1 MARSR
6 KTVWLNDELIL
17 CLDLYRREGYSASA
31 DSMKELSQL
40 LRSIPI
46 ETELTE
52 NPSFRS
58 QASVGRKLSNFAE
71 LDPNIPTGLPNGG
84 ARDKLVWDEYWG
96 SPELLKATAKSIRSN
111 IGELKKSL
119 FEDAGYAVVEFDE
132 AEAPEGRVLTR
143 THRYRERN
151 PKIVEDKK
159 SKVFDETGALLCE
172 TCQFDFDRHYGS
184 RGKGFIEC
192 HHTLALSKLEPG
204 HKTKLDDLA
213 LVCSNCHRMIHRK
226 APWLS
231 ISELKLLVKKF
242 RS

>member
-6 KTVWLNDELIL
+6 KSAWLKDELIL
-17 CLDLYRREGYSASA
+17 CLDLYRQEGYSASVV
-31 DSMKELSQL
+31 SMDELSGV

-46 ETELTE
+46 EMELTQD
-52 NPSFRS
+52 PSFRS
-58 QASVGRKLSNFAE
+58 RASVARKLGNFAE
-71 LDPNIPTGLPNGG
+71 LDPDVPTGLPNGG
-84 ARDKLVWDEYWG
+84 AQDKIVWEEFSGDPG
-96 SPELLKATAKSIRSN
+96 LLEETAASIRSN
-111 IGELKKSL
+111 VDELKKSL
-119 FEDAGYAVVEFDE
+119 FEEAGYAVADLDE

-151 PKIVEDKK
+151 PKIVEAKK
-159 SKVFDETGALLCE
+159 AKVFDETGVLLCE
-172 TCQFDFDRHYGS
+172 TCQFDFDRNYGS

-204 HKTKLDDLA
+204 HKTRLDDLA

-231 ISELKLLVKKF
+231 IAELKALVRKH